1 MEIVH
6 QWHRDNPKQ
15 PKPSELVIKL
25 IELKPQAMQ
34 VLRNT
39 IEKKHRLQQVVTRL
53 QELLTLRRKQL
64 QSKTQNTA
72 LKKL

>member
-6 QWHRDNPKQ
+6 QWHQDNPKQ

-25 IELKPQAMQ
+25 IELKPQAMR

-39 IEKKHRLQQVVTRL
+39 IERKHRLQRVVTRL
-53 QELLTLRRKQL
+53 QELLTLRQKQL
-64 QSKTQNTA
+64 QK
-72 LKKL
+72 